1 MKYAFS
7 SLFLLGILSLQSCTS
22 QVKTSANSETV
33 ISGKLI
39 SFPGAEGFGRFTTG
53 GRGGKVL
60 FVTKLTDDGSEGT
73 LRHALEQK
81 DPRYIVFRTAGTIF
95 LESPLRIKE
104 GDVTIAGQTAPGD
117 GITVANY
124 ETFVAADNVI
134 IRYMRFRMGD
144 KKKYEGDA
152 LGARFIKNLIVDH
165 CSMSWSTDE
174 TVSIYVNENTTLQW
188 CVITESLRN
197 SAHQKGAHGYGGIA
211 GGKFASFHHNIYA
224 NHDSRN
230 PRLGEYA
237 GSKFALTDLTD
248 FRNNVIYNWGHN
260 NVYGGEGM
268 NVNMVN
274 NYYKP
279 GPATMTNKRIVAI
292 DKNEKEGTEVYNIWG
307 KYYIS
312 GNVVEGSPEVT
323 ADNWNLGVFNQMKP
337 AYNLTDADKNSIKIN
352 EPHDIQNNVKTE
364 SPKVAY
370 EKILKI
376 GGASLVRDAVDLRVL
391 EHVKKGTFSH
401 KGSLGS
407 DNGIIDSQE
416 DVGGFPKLKMGKIP
430 LDSDNDGM
438 PDDWEIKNNLDPKTA
453 NANGK
458 DLDKN
463 YDNIEVYMNDLVKKI
478 TENQL

>member
-1 MKYAFS
+1 MKDT
-7 SLFLLGILSLQSCTS
+7 FLLFSVLGIFTLQNCTTQSKLSAE
-22 QVKTSANSETV
+22 KETV
-33 ISGKLI
+33 ISGKTI

-73 LRHALEQK
+73 LRYALEQK
-81 DPRYIVFRTAGTIF
+81 GARYVVFKTAGTIY
-95 LESPLRIKE
+95 LESPLKIKE
-104 GDVTIAGQTAPGD
+104 GNVTIAGQTAPGD

-144 KKKYEGDA
+144 LKRFEGDA

-174 TVSIYVNENTTLQW
+174 TVSIYANENTTLQW
-188 CVITESLRN
+188 CVISESLRN

-211 GGKFASFHHNIYA
+211 GGKFASFHHNLYA

-260 NVYGGEGM
+260 NIYGGEGM
-268 NVNMVN
+268 NVNIIN

-279 GPATMTNKRIVAI
+279 GSASLNKKRIAAI
-292 DKNEKEGTEVYNIWG
+292 DKNQKPDTEVYNIWG

-312 GNVVEGSPEVT
+312 GNISEGNPEVT
-323 ADNWNLGVFNQMKP
+323 ADNWENGVFNQMKS
-337 AYNLTDADKNSIKIN
+337 YNLTKADKNSIKIN
-352 EPHDIQNNVKTE
+352 QPHDIQNNVKTDL
-364 SPKVAY
+364 PKDAY
-370 EKILKI
+370 EKILQI
-376 GGASLVRDAVDLRVL
+376 GGASFVRDKVDLRVL
-391 EHVKKGTFSH
+391 KDIKNGTFTYQ
-401 KGSLGS
+401 GSLGS
-407 DNGIIDSQE
+407 KNGIIDSQK
-416 DVGGFPKLKMGKIP
+416 DVGGFPELKMGKVSV
-430 LDSDNDGM
+430 DSDNDGM
-438 PDDWEIKNNLDPKTA
+438 PDEWEIRHHLNPNKYD
-453 NANGK
+453 ANGR
-458 DLDKN
+458 DLNKN
-463 YDNIEVYMNDLVKKI
+463 YDNIEVYTHSIVQDITKK
-478 TENQL
+478 Q

>member
-1 MKYAFS
+1 MKNTFFAAS
-7 SLFLLGILSLQSCTS
+7 ILGIFTLQNCTTQS
-22 QVKTSANSETV
+22 KVLNKNPTV
-33 ISGKLI
+33 ISGKTI

-60 FVTKLTDDGSEGT
+60 FVTKTSDDGSEGT

-81 DPRYIVFRTAGTIF
+81 GSRYIIFKTAGTIY

-134 IRYMRFRMGD
+134 IRFLRFRMGD
-144 KKKYEGDA
+144 QKKYEGDA

-188 CVITESLRN
+188 CLIAESLRN

-260 NVYGGEGM
+260 NIYGGEGM
-268 NVNMVN
+268 NVNLVN

-279 GPATMTNKRIVAI
+279 GPASINKKRIVAI
-292 DKNEKEGTEVYNIWG
+292 DKNEKPETEVYNIWG
-307 KYYIS
+307 KYYIN
-312 GNVVEGSPEVT
+312 GNFSEGNPDVT

-337 AYNLTDADKNSIKIN
+337 AYNLTDADKNSIKISQ
-352 EPHDIQNNVKTE
+352 PHDIQNNVKTD
-364 SPKVAY
+364 SPKEAY

-391 EHVKKGTFSH
+391 EHVKNGTFSH

-416 DVGGFPKLKMGKIP
+416 DVGGFPQLKTGKIP
-430 LDSDNDGM
+430 VDSDNDGM
-438 PDDWEIKNNLDPKTA
+438 PDEWEIKNNLDPKTA

-458 DLDKN
+458 DLDEN

-478 TENQL
+478 T

>member
-1 MKYAFS
+1 MKFS
-7 SLFLLGILSLQSCTS
+7 LQHKIFTTGILTMLALSVSAQE
-22 QVKTSANSETV
+22 KT
-33 ISGKLI
+33 L
-39 SFPGAEGFGRFTTG
+39 SFPGAEGFGRYTTG

-60 FVTKLTDDGSEGT
+60 FVTKISDDGSEGT
-73 LRHALEQK
+73 LRYALEQK
-81 DPRYIVFRTAGTIF
+81 GPRYIVFKTAGTIY
-95 LESPLRIKE
+95 LESPLKIKE
-104 GDVTIAGQTAPGD
+104 GNVTIAGQTAPGD
-117 GITVANY
+117 GITIANY

-134 IRYMRFRMGD
+134 IRFLRFRMGD
-144 KKKYEGDA
+144 QKKFEGDA

-188 CVITESLRN
+188 CVIAESLRN

-224 NHDSRN
+224 HHDSRN

-268 NVNMVN
+268 NVNIVN

-279 GPATMTNKRIVAI
+279 GPASMNKKRIVAI
-292 DKNEKEGTEVYNIWG
+292 DKNEKPETEVYNIWG
-307 KYYIS
+307 KYYIY
-312 GNVVEGSPEVT
+312 GNVSEGNPDVT

-337 AYNLTDADKNSIKIN
+337 SYSLTDTDKNSIKIN
-352 EPHDIQNNVKTE
+352 QPHDIKNNIKTDSAKE
-364 SPKVAY
+364 AY
-370 EKILKI
+370 EKILQI
-376 GGASLVRDAVDLRVL
+376 GGASLVRDAVDMHVL
-391 EHVKKGTFSH
+391 KDVKNGTFTYN
-401 KGSLGS
+401 GSRGS
-407 DNGIIDSQE
+407 QNGIIDSQN
-416 DVGGFPKLKMGKIP
+416 DVGGFPDLKQGKVL
-430 LDSDNDGM
+430 LDSDKDGM
-438 PDDWEIKNNLDPKTA
+438 PDEWEKKYNLNPKKA
-453 NANGK
+453 NANGR

-478 TENQL
+478 TEKQ

>member
-1 MKYAFS
+1 MKFS
-7 SLFLLGILSLQSCTS
+7 LKHKIFTTGILTMLALSVSAQE
-22 QVKTSANSETV
+22 KT
-33 ISGKLI
+33 L
-39 SFPGAEGFGRFTTG
+39 SFPGAEGFGRYTTG

-60 FVTKLTDDGSEGT
+60 FVTKLIDDGSEGT
-73 LRHALEQK
+73 LRYALDQK
-81 DPRYIVFRTAGTIF
+81 GARYIVFKTAGTIY
-95 LESPLRIKE
+95 LESPLKIKE
-104 GDVTIAGQTAPGD
+104 GNVTIAGQTAPGD
-117 GITVANY
+117 GITIANY

-134 IRYMRFRMGD
+134 IRFLRFRMGD
-144 KKKYEGDA
+144 QKKFEGDA
-152 LGARFIKNLIVDH
+152 LGARFIKDLIVDH

-188 CVITESLRN
+188 CIISESLRN

-211 GGKFASFHHNIYA
+211 GGKFASFHHNMYA
-224 NHDSRN
+224 HHDSRN

-279 GPATMTNKRIVAI
+279 GPASMNKKRIVAI
-292 DKNEKEGTEVYNIWG
+292 DKNEKPETEVYNIWG
-307 KYYIS
+307 KYYIN
-312 GNVVEGSPEVT
+312 GNVSEGNPDVT

-337 AYNLTDADKNSIKIN
+337 SYSLTDADKNSIKIDQ
-352 EPHDIQNNVKTE
+352 PHDIQNNVKTD
-364 SPKVAY
+364 SPKDAY

-376 GGASLVRDAVDLRVL
+376 GGASLVRDEVDIRVL
-391 EHVKKGTFSH
+391 KEVKNVTFTYN
-401 KGSLGS
+401 GSLGS
-407 DNGIIDSQE
+407 KNGIIDSQN
-416 DVGGFPKLKMGKIP
+416 DVGGFPDLKPGKAL

-438 PDDWEIKNNLDPKTA
+438 PDEWEIKHHLDPKKS
-453 NANGK
+453 NANGR

-463 YDNIEVYMNDLVKKI
+463 YDNIEVYINDLVKKI
-478 TENQL
+478 TDKQ